1 MLCYLQEII
10 DSCLSSKLDHLC
22 THTQHNII
30 YSSGRRLAPIDAYIC
45 TRSSGTRDAVK
56 SVSIFRRTND
66 ENLFCFLHFG
76 MAFIVK
82 CSLTIEHVII
92 AIPYIEKCLKV
103 RGFMGGGGLAPLAP
117 DKLRP

>member
-1 MLCYLQEII
+1 MFII
-10 DSCLSSKLDHLC
+10 KTRPSM
-22 THTQHNII
+22 HTYTHNIS
-30 YSSGRRLAPIDAYIC
+30 YSSDRRLAPIDAYIC
-45 TRSSGTRDAVK
+45 TMSSGTRDAVR
-56 SVSIFRRTND
+56 SVSIFRRAND

-92 AIPYIEKCLKV
+92 AIPYIEECLKV
-103 RGFMGGGGLAPLAP
+103 RGFMGGGLAPLAP